1 MAKSKRLLSATL
13 LAVIG
18 CTGFVMASQWGHAAE
33 PPPYPVR
40 ATFESM
46 QLLRDEHDL
55 VAQMIEGQLAAE
67 REQYREHRTAINA
80 PGVGAASLPGRG
92 GNALRSRRG

>member
-1 MAKSKRLLSATL
+1 MSNSKRLLPATS

-33 PPPYPVR
+33 PPAYPVR

-46 QLLRDEHDL
+46 QLLRDEHNL
-55 VAQMIEGQLAAE
+55 VAQMIKQQLAAE
-67 REQYREHRTAINA
+67 QERYREQRTVISS
-80 PGVGAASLPGRG
+80 PGIGPPPGAG

>member
-1 MAKSKRLLSATL
+1 MAKGKRLLSATV

-33 PPPYPVR
+33 PPAYPVR

-46 QLLRDEHDL
+46 QLLRDEHHL
-55 VAQMIEGQLAAE
+55 VGEMIEGQLAAE
-67 REQYREHRTAINA
+67 RERYKEQRTETNV
-80 PGVGAASLPGRG
+80 PSVGAVSLPRP
-92 GNALRSRRG
+92 GNASRSRRT